1 MGIALFF
8 LLAIVIILLRT
19 DWLKHL
25 FLQTLVEFFTFHPY
39 GYRKITK
46 KWAKIIRRLDT
57 GSESEF
63 KLAVI
68 EANDMLD
75 TKLKTLGYEG
85 KNLEERLKKISP
97 VVLPNFEEIKKA
109 IEIRNNIVRNPDYI
123 LSLDEA
129 RKTLAIYEQA
139 LRDLGA

>member
-1 MGIALFF
+1 MKYA
-8 LLAIVIILLRT
+8 
-19 DWLKHL
+19 
-25 FLQTLVEFFTFHPY
+25 Y

-46 KWAKIIRRLDT
+46 KWAKIIRRLET

-97 VVLPNFEEIKKA
+97 VVLPNFEAIKET